1 MHARHSAATPRVKS
15 THGARSEKPVSAA
28 RNLYIPKQLV
38 LSTTSFYL
46 LDGNKLGGLLDD
58 KGKGERCPG
67 RSCANG

>member
-1 MHARHSAATPRVKS
+1 MRNNLFPRATRFAFTIS
-15 THGARSEKPVSAA
+15 THFE
-28 RNLYIPKQLV
+28 LV